1 MGRVVSRIRLA
12 TTKAG
17 REGKRK
23 SEKVTYGNRLEGKV
37 TADHLKAR
45 RAFHSVWSSQFYD
58 LKSRIKNAFESKNR
72 IDKPEYHI

>member
-45 RAFHSVWSSQFYD
+45 RAFHSVW
-58 LKSRIKNAFESKNR
+58 
-72 IDKPEYHI
+72 